1 MTANDLF
8 YLADEEDGGGFYLV
22 EKNYWNLH
30 KCVCD
35 HEFGKEIWK
44 ILPKRQEDTSGFSQ
58 TMESYF
64 VYEPN
69 PEEGL
74 EILKSLGITE
84 VFMEN

>member
-1 MTANDLF
+1 MVATDLF
-8 YLADEEDGGGFYLV
+8 YLVDDEDGGGFYLV

-30 KCVCD
+30 KYICD
-35 HEFGKEIWK
+35 NEFGKEIWK
-44 ILPKRQEDTSGFSQ
+44 ILPKRTEETSGFYQ

-69 PEEGL
+69 PEKGL

-84 VFMEN
+84 VFME